1 MSAGCPAALDED
13 EPDDASPPGSAGV
26 IPEAPALALAFAF
39 GGGLVSFLSPCVLPL
54 VPGYVAWVA
63 GTDLATARVQR
74 WRALRLSAFFVF
86 GFGLVFVL
94 LGLGATAVGG
104 LLRRWSYELTI
115 AAGGLI
121 ALMGL
126 VQMGLLRAAP
136 LLRDWR
142 FKPPAE
148 GGGAVSATLIG
159 IAFGFGWTPC
169 IGPVLAGVLTVAA
182 LTPGSGAGLLAA
194 YALGL
199 GVPFLLAAFYL
210 PAATARV
217 RRLGRLGRALQ
228 VGSGGVMVA
237 AGLAIATG
245 ELARL
250 AIWILAVFPWLA
262 AIG

>member
-1 MSAGCPAALDED
+1 MTLELSLFG
-13 EPDDASPPGSAGV
+13 
-26 IPEAPALALAFAF
+26 LALAF

-63 GTDLATARVQR
+63 GTDLATARAER
-74 WRALRLSAFFVF
+74 WRALRLSAFFVL

-94 LGLGATAVGG
+94 LGLGATAIGG
-104 LLRRWSYELTI
+104 LLRRWSYELTMV
-115 AAGGLI
+115 AGGLI

-136 LLRDWR
+136 LMRDLRFR
-142 FKPPAE
+142 PPSE
-148 GGGAVSATLIG
+148 GGGPVSATLIG

-169 IGPVLAGVLTVAA
+169 IGPVLAGVLAAAA

-210 PAATARV
+210 PAAMARA
-217 RRLGRLGRALQ
+217 RRLGRLGRILQ
-228 VGSGGVMVA
+228 VTSGSIMVA
-237 AGLAIATG
+237 AGVAIATG
-245 ELARL
+245 EMTRL
-250 AIWILAVFPWLA
+250 AVWILEAFPWLA
-262 AIG
+262 RLG